1 MGGERENQ
9 ERIAAT
15 FTAKHMNACDVL
27 GYSAPL
33 SYIHVHVHVLAA
45 MQYVSVWQS

>member
-1 MGGERENQ
+1 M
-9 ERIAAT
+9 
-15 FTAKHMNACDVL
+15 FTAKHMNVCDVL

-33 SYIHVHVHVLAA
+33 SYIHAHVLAA